1 MKKMDFVIYLGYFQ
15 RLCRF
20 VRLYGVNNQEMF
32 RQHAEEYGHRTRP
45 YSIHLYMIRDKVELR
60 DEMVTTTKR

>member
-1 MKKMDFVIYLGYFQ
+1 MKKMDFVIYLGYFK
-15 RLCRF
+15 RLCRI
-20 VRLYGVNNQEMF
+20 VRLNGVDNQEIF
-32 RQHAEEYGHRTRP
+32 RHHAEEYGHRTRP